1 MAFNS
6 REYEWADITIIVG
19 GRDITGIR
27 GVKYTRKI
35 EREAVYAKGRRPRA
49 IQSGNE
55 SFEGEFVMLKSS
67 WDAVQDAAGGDAFSL
82 SVDAE
87 VGYGNPAEG
96 NALRADR
103 IEGIRFTEDTIDF
116 KQGDKFAEITV
127 PWIAL
132 GVNKNI

>member
-1 MAFNS
+1 MFNS
-6 REYEWADITIIVG
+6 REYEWADITIIVA

-35 EREAVYAKGRRPRA
+35 EREAVYAKGRKPRA

-55 SFEGEFVMLKSS
+55 SYEGEFTMLKSA
-67 WDAVQDAAGGDAFSL
+67 WDAIQDAAGGDAFNL
-82 SVDAE
+82 SVDSE
-87 VGYGNPAEG
+87 VGYGNPAAG
-96 NALRADR
+96 DALRADR
-103 IEGIRFTEDTIDF
+103 ILGIRFTEDTIDM

-132 GVNKNI
+132 DIHKSI